1 MFLLNAKAIRWYI
14 DSGDIH
20 IDNADWSGLG
30 PTSYRLRLGRSYR
43 EVFVTGG
50 KWGEFEEGKAIPIE
64 PGFIYRIETLETV
77 RLSSRV
83 QGFVF
88 QTTNLSL
95 RGFELIGGVGV
106 EPNYSGKLNFLLRS
120 LWNEQKH
127 FTLGDQIAKIYFFD
141 VAESSCPFDD
151 ELYKAFFDWASE
163 RAQIMSKGSR

>member
-20 IDNADWSGLG
+20 IDDADLNGLG
-30 PTSYRLRLGRSYR
+30 PTCYRLRLGKSYR
-43 EVFVTGG
+43 EMFVTEG
-50 KWGEFEEGKAIPIE
+50 KWGEFEKEKAIPIE
-64 PGFIYRIETLETV
+64 PGHIYKIETLETV

-95 RGFELIGGVGV
+95 KGFELIGGVGV

-120 LWNEQKH
+120 LWNERKH
-127 FTLGDQIAKIYFFD
+127 CTLGDQIAKIYFFD
-141 VAESSCPFDD
+141 VAESSCPSDD
-151 ELYKAFFDWASE
+151 ELYKEFFNWARE
-163 RAQIMSKGSR
+163 RAQIISKGSR